1 MTNFD
6 VYSRDPE
13 PTATASP
20 EVASFDIYN
29 KPPPDAPQAAAA
41 PTVGYGEDIGKGF
54 VGGVGRGVAG
64 TLGIGGTLGTLGR
77 WGLGKAGVP
86 EEYLDKGAA
95 VLRAAGTYVPA
106 ARMLTGP
113 GGAEV
118 QKSIED
124 YTGKFY
130 EPQTIP
136 GQYAS
141 TLGEFAPGALIP
153 GGGGVGARVLNTVV
167 PALTSETAGQLTKG
181 TAVEPYARFAGG
193 LVSGPAAAKAITPF
207 APAEGAYQRAVAALE
222 RENIPLTAG
231 QRTGNKKLQWTESSA
246 VDMPLVGGQAARLRD
261 APLNALDR
269 AVTERVYS
277 RPELRARGVPD
288 DVNLPDPQVAVH
300 GPESLSDNYTRLTQ
314 APFVTNPQFHN
325 RMTAAQDEYNRLVQP
340 HNRSTNV
347 RDTQTDITNR
357 LWAGNGRMAGDEY
370 QSIRSQIGT
379 AQRAPGINPREQIA
393 LAEYKRAMD
402 QAYMAGLPP
411 ADAAALA
418 ANNRSY
424 ALMKQIQ
431 PAVDKAGEHLSPLA
445 LATAV
450 RSRRPAGQ
458 YAARRGDLD
467 ELANAAS
474 VVMKPLPQSGTASRL
489 AAQSGGGGTIGAGV
503 GALVGGGP
511 VGALIGAGIGAGV
524 PLIAPGLA
532 TSRLGQAYLGNRALP
547 QNARD
552 ILAQTMM
559 QQAISQ
565 PSIVERNRA
574 EREAYEKRRRAR

>member
-1 MTNFD
+1 MSN
-6 VYSRDPE
+6 
-13 PTATASP
+13 
-20 EVASFDIYN
+20 
-29 KPPPDAPQAAAA
+29 DAPWEDYQAPAAAEGKPWEEYAPPAAAA
-41 PTVGYGEDIGKGF
+41 PAGPTVGYGEDIGKGF

-64 TLGIGGTLGTLGR
+64 TLGIGGTLGSLGR

-86 EEYLDKGAA
+86 EEYLDNGAA
-95 VLRAAGTYVPA
+95 VLRAAGTFVPA

-124 YTGKFY
+124 VTGKFY
-130 EPQTIP
+130 EPQTVP

-153 GGGGVGARVLNTVV
+153 GGGGVAARVVNTVV

-181 TAVEPYARFAGG
+181 TPWEPWARGAAG
-193 LVSGPAAAKAITPF
+193 LVGGVGAAKAITPF

-231 QRTGNKKLQWTESSA
+231 QRTGNKKLQWVESSA
-246 VDMPLVGGQAARLRD
+246 VDMPVVGGQAARLRD

-269 AVTERVYS
+269 AVTDRVYP
-277 RPELRARGVPD
+277 RAELRARGVPD
-288 DVNLPDPQVAVH
+288 DVNLPDPRVAVH
-300 GPESLSDNYTRLTQ
+300 GPEILSDNYTRLTQ
-314 APFVTNPQFHN
+314 APFVTNPQFQN
-325 RMTAAQDEYNRLVQP
+325 RMTRAQAEYERLVQP
-340 HNRSTNV
+340 HNRSPNIEA
-347 RDTQTDITNR
+347 TQNDIIDR
-357 LWAGNGRMAGDEY
+357 LVAGQGRMPGDEY

-418 ANNRSY
+418 ANNRRY
-424 ALMKQIQ
+424 ALMKQTQ
-431 PAVDKAGEHLSPLA
+431 SAVDTAGEHLSPAKLA
-445 LATAV
+445 QAV
-450 RSRRPAGQ
+450 RARRPAGQ

-489 AAQSGGGGTIGAGV
+489 AVQSGGGGTIGAGV

-511 VGALIGAGIGAGV
+511 IGALIGAGVGAGV

-532 TSRLGQAYLGNRALP
+532 TSRLGQAYLGNRAMP
-547 QNARD
+547 QNMRD
-552 ILAQTMM
+552 ILAQTLT

-574 EREAYEKRRRAR
+574 EREAYEKRRRNRNAP